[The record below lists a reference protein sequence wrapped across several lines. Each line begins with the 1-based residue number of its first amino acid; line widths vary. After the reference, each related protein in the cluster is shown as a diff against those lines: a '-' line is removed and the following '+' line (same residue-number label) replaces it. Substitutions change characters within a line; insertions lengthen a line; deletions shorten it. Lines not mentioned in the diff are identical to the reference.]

1 MILEKLGKI
10 EENYKD
16 INARISDPATISNRA
31 EFQRLAKM
39 QKDLEP
45 LVLSIQA
52 LKKIEND
59 IKETR
64 EIIEDKT
71 SDKEMVLMAEAEL
84 LDLEGKKA
92 ELSKEVKIMLL
103 PKDANDEKNVIVEMR
118 AGAGG
123 DESAL
128 FVSELFRMYS
138 HYAERQRWKIEI
150 LSSSPIG
157 IGGLKDI
164 VFNIIGKGVYSKLKY
179 ESGTHRVQRVP
190 VTEGSGRIHTS
201 TATVAILPEVEEVE
215 LEIKPEELK
224 IDICRAGGAGG
235 QHVNTTDSAV
245 RITHLPSGL
254 VVSCQDERSQHK
266 NKAKGMKILRARLM
280 EQMIEKKENERASE
294 RRTQIGTG
302 DRSEK
307 IRTYNFPQNRLTD
320 HRIKVT
326 LYKLQ
331 AIMEGDLDELI
342 ASLTA
347 YDHDEQMKKM
357 GEDVK

>member
-1 MILEKLGKI
+1 MILENLNKI
-10 EENYKD
+10 EENYMD
-16 INARISDPATISNRA
+16 LNAKISDPGIIANRN
-31 EFQRLAKM
+31 EFQKLAKM

-45 LVLSIQA
+45 LVMHIQE
-52 LKKIEND
+52 LKKIEAD
-59 IKETR
+59 IKDTR
-64 EIIEDKT
+64 EIVNDKST
-71 SDKEMVLMAEAEL
+71 DKEMVSMAEAEL
-84 LDLEGKKA
+84 LELEDKK
-92 ELSKEVKIMLL
+92 EKLSKEIKIMLL
-103 PKDANDEKNVIVEMR
+103 PKDSNDEKNVIVEIR

-128 FVSELFRMYS
+128 FASELFRMYS
-138 HYAERQRWKIEI
+138 HYAELLRWKIEI

-157 IGGLKDI
+157 IGGLKDV

-190 VTEGSGRIHTS
+190 VTEGSGRVHTS
-201 TATVAILPEVEEVE
+201 TVTVAILPEVEEVE
-215 LEIKPEELK
+215 LEIRPEELK
-224 IDICRAGGAGG
+224 IDICRSGGAGG

-245 RITHLPSGL
+245 RLTHLPTGM
-254 VVSCQDERSQHK
+254 VISCQDERSQHK
-266 NKAKGMKILRARLM
+266 NKAKAMKILRARLM
-280 EQMIEKKENERASE
+280 EQMIEEKQNERATE
-294 RRTQIGTG
+294 HRTQIGTG

-320 HRIKVT
+320 HRIKLT

-342 ASLTA
+342 SSLTS

>member
-10 EENYKD
+10 EENYRD
-16 INARISDPATISNRA
+16 INAKVSDPAIIANRA

-39 QKDLEP
+39 QKELEP
-45 LVLSIQA
+45 LVLNIQA

-59 IKETR
+59 IQDIQ
-64 EIIEDKT
+64 EIINDKS
-71 SDKEMVLMAEAEL
+71 SDKEMISMAEAEL
-84 LDLEGKKA
+84 LDLEGKKVKINK
-92 ELSKEVKIMLL
+92 ELKIMLL
-103 PKDANDEKNVIVEMR
+103 PKDANDEKNVIVEIR

-128 FVSELFRMYS
+128 FASELFRMYS

-201 TATVAILPEVEEVE
+201 TVTVAILPEVEEVE
-215 LEIKPEELK
+215 LEIRPEELK
-224 IDICRAGGAGG
+224 MDICRAGGAGG

-245 RITHLPSGL
+245 RITHLPSGI

-280 EQMIEKKENERASE
+280 EQLTQKKEKERATE
-294 RRTQIGTG
+294 RKTQIGTG

-307 IRTYNFPQNRLTD
+307 IRTYNFPQTRLTD

-326 LYKLQ
+326 LYKLP
-331 AIMEGDLDELI
+331 AVMEGDLDELI
-342 ASLTA
+342 STLTA
-347 YDHDEQMKKM
+347 FDHDEQMKKM